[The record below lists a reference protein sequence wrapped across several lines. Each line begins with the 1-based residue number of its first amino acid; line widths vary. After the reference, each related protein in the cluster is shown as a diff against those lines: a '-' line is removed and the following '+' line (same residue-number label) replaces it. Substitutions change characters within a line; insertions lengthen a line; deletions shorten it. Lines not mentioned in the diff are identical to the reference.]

1 MLDIATRVLS
11 IGEKVIERVIPDKNK
26 AREAKTELLKLYQ
39 DGELKILNSQMSAI
53 LAEAKSQD
61 KWTSRARPS
70 FLYVIYIIILSAIP
84 FGVLSVI
91 SPDTANAFQL
101 GFKSWLDAIPKDV
114 WTLFTLGYLGYA
126 GARSYDKRK
135 QIDVFKDL

>member
-1 MLDIATRVLS
+1 MLGLASKVLS
-11 IGEKVIERVIPDKNK
+11 LGEKIIERVIPDKNQAMK
-26 AREAKTELLKLYQ
+26 AKSELLKLYQ
-39 DGELKILNSQMSAI
+39 EGELKVLNSQMSAI

-84 FGVLSVI
+84 FGIVSVI
-91 SPDTANAFQL
+91 SPDVATAFQA
-101 GFKSWLDAIPKDV
+101 GFKNWLDSIPKDV

-126 GARSYDKRK
+126 GARSYDKNK
-135 QIDVFKDL
+135 QIEVFREL

>member
-1 MLDIATRVLS
+1 MFDFATKVLS
-11 IGEKVIERVIPDKNK
+11 IGEKVIERVVPDKNEARK
-26 AREAKTELLKLYQ
+26 AKAELLRLYQ
-39 DGELKILNSQMSAI
+39 DGELKVLNSQMSAI

-84 FGVLSVI
+84 FGILSVI
-91 SPDTANAFQL
+91 SPETATAFQA
-101 GFKSWLDAIPKDV
+101 GFKNWLDSIPKDV

-126 GARSYDKRK
+126 GARSYDKNK
-135 QIDVFKDL
+135 QMSVFKDL